1 MPLELIRN
9 DITDLQVDA
18 VVNAANSRLQR
29 GGGVCGA
36 IFARADAEKL
46 QKACD
51 RIGFCPVGDAV
62 ITPSFGLKAPFIIHT
77 AGPVWQGGA
86 HGEEALLRSCYR
98 SSLDIALAHGLR
110 TVAFP
115 LLSSGIFGYPKQ
127 QALSAAVSAI
137 GDWLLNTDTDM
148 TVYLVLYDKT
158 AFDLGSTLH
167 ARVRAFIDE
176 RYVEEHAFLRR
187 NRPEEIAR
195 QLADTDAETDDT
207 EIIFDDVSS
216 ESAGDADDLDIFGKT
231 FEFDLDIPYNPNP
244 DGAHDVDA
252 GFGPEGLFTEE
263 SALAAKRI
271 TDEDLLGF
279 TDGDV
284 TYAESDSDEEDDL
297 SGGDMFS
304 KSEWDCFSGDEF
316 LTDGEDVSDQS
327 APPADPPAAAVPDE
341 SLRPRNAK
349 LFFRPAATASA
360 PSPRS
365 LEDLLNQS
373 AETFPQMLFRLI
385 DERGMSDPEVY
396 KRANLDRK
404 LFSKIRSNPNYQPA
418 KSTVLALSVSLR
430 LNIDQTT
437 DLLRRAGYALSP
449 SSPSDLIVEYFIRE
463 EIYNIHELNETLF
476 AFKQKLLGAQAG

>member
-176 RYVEEHAFLRR
+176 HYIEEHAFLRR
-187 NRPEEIAR
+187 NAPEEIAR
-195 QLADTDAETDDT
+195 QLGDMDT
-207 EIIFDDVSS
+207 ESDRMTI
-216 ESAGDADDLDIFGKT
+216 DAV
-231 FEFDLDIPYNPNP
+231 
-244 DGAHDVDA
+244 GAP
-252 GFGPEGLFTEE
+252 G
-263 SALAAKRI
+263 
-271 TDEDLLGF
+271 
-279 TDGDV
+279 
-284 TYAESDSDEEDDL
+284 EDDL
-297 SGGDMFS
+297 SSKDFDFGKARSTGGL
-304 KSEWDCFSGDEF
+304 SEADAFIGPDEF
-316 LTDGEDVSDQS
+316 FRKEYAESARRPSDTGSGVTEEDDDLCKGDKSFLSDEYL
-327 APPADPPAAAVPDE
+327 PDE
-341 SLRPRNAK
+341 DYDLFKSGRPK
-349 LFFRPAATASA
+349 AASSA
-360 PSPRS
+360 PSPAAAPSKPSEKYSPEFARCSVWPDCDSLVLPPRS
-365 LEDLLNQS
+365 LDDLLNQA

-418 KSTVLALSVSLR
+418 KSTVLALSISLR

-463 EIYNIHELNETLF
+463 ELYNIHELNEPLF